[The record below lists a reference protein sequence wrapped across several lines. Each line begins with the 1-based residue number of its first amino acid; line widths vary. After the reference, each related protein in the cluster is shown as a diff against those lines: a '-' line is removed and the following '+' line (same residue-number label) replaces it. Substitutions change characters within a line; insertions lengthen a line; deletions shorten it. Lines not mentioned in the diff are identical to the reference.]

1 MIQPGFFDLQDRLH
15 TIDKNGDPLS
25 KINETVNWEMF
36 RPALEKARDKNR
48 QSNVGPKGYDV
59 ILLFKILILQS
70 LYNLSDDTTE
80 FQILDRHSFGRFL
93 GLHIS
98 QKVPDATTSWRF
110 REDLIKAGIVEE
122 LFATFDA
129 HLRANGF
136 MAMKGQ
142 IVDASI
148 VNVPKQRNSREE
160 NAKIKEGDIPE
171 DWSENK
177 RRRKDV
183 DARWTKKNGKSF
195 YGYKNHVS
203 VDVKH
208 KLIRSYAVTDAALHD
223 SNVFEQLL
231 ADNTSKDVWADS
243 AYRSADRLERLAQ
256 DGFRE
261 HIQRKGSRNRPLT
274 PREQE
279 GNKTRSRIRSR
290 IEHIFGAQ
298 AQRAGNLLLR
308 TIGITRA
315 RVKIGLRNLAY
326 NIDRMGMLLATSR

>member
-15 TIDKNGDPLS
+15 KIDKNGDPLTR
-25 KINETVNWEMF
+25 INETVNWEMF
-36 RPALEKARDKNR
+36 RPALEKARDKGPK
-48 QSNVGPKGYDV
+48 SNVGAKGYDV

-70 LYNLSDDTTE
+70 LYNLSDDATE

-98 QKVPDATTSWRF
+98 QKVPDATTIWRF
-110 REDLIKAGIVEE
+110 REDLVQAGMVKE
-122 LFATFDA
+122 LFSTFDA
-129 HLRANGF
+129 QLRANGF

-148 VNVPKQRNSREE
+148 VSVPKQRNSREE
-160 NAKIKEGDIPE
+160 NARIKEGDIPE

-183 DARWTKKNGKSF
+183 DARWTQKNGKSF

-203 VDVKH
+203 VDVLH

-223 SNVFEQLL
+223 SKVFEQILT
-231 ADNTSKDVWADS
+231 DNTSKDVWADA
-243 AYRSADRLERLAQ
+243 AYRSADRLKRLSD

-261 HIQRKGSRNRPLT
+261 HIQRKGSRNHPLT
-274 PREQE
+274 PRERE
-279 GNKTRSRIRSR
+279 GNRARSRIRSR
-290 IEHIFGAQ
+290 IEHIFGVQ

-308 TIGITRA
+308 TIGIARA
-315 RVKIGLRNLAY
+315 RAKIGLRNLAY
-326 NIDRMGMLLATSR
+326 NVDRMGMLLAFGR

>member
-15 TIDKNGDPLS
+15 KIDKNGDPLTR
-25 KINETVNWEMF
+25 INETVNWEMF
-36 RPALEKARDKNR
+36 RPALEKARDKGPK
-48 QSNVGPKGYDV
+48 SNVGAKGYDV

-70 LYNLSDDTTE
+70 LYNLSDDATE

-98 QKVPDATTSWRF
+98 QKVPDATTIWRF
-110 REDLIKAGIVEE
+110 REDLVQAGMVEE

-129 HLRANGF
+129 QLRANGF

-148 VNVPKQRNSREE
+148 VSVPKQRNSREE
-160 NAKIKEGDIPE
+160 NARIKEGDIPE

-183 DARWTKKNGKSF
+183 DARWTQKNGKSF

-203 VDVKH
+203 VDVLH

-223 SNVFEQLL
+223 SKVFEQILT
-231 ADNTSKDVWADS
+231 DNTSKDVWADA
-243 AYRSADRLERLAQ
+243 AYRSADRLKRLSD

-261 HIQRKGSRNRPLT
+261 HIQRKGSRNHPLT
-274 PREQE
+274 PRERE
-279 GNKTRSRIRSR
+279 GNRARSRIRSR
-290 IEHIFGAQ
+290 IEHIFGVQ

-308 TIGITRA
+308 TIGIARA
-315 RVKIGLRNLAY
+315 RAKIGLRNLAY
-326 NIDRMGMLLATSR
+326 NVDRMGMLLAFGR